1 MYDTAP
7 TLTTPKSY
15 NFVYE
20 TRPILFQVLCDHV
33 LSKKTRD
40 IKPML
45 AE

>member
-7 TLTTPKSY
+7 TLTTQLRVRDS
-15 NFVYE
+15 
-20 TRPILFQVLCDHV
+20 PILFQVLCDHV